1 MSSDPV
7 KDYATSVVKRRIAS
21 LCLALG
27 WNSTHSSAM
36 DIMQDLMVRYIKLIG
51 TETKQRAE
59 LCSRTQPDLMD
70 LQSTFDHMGINV
82 DELSEYVEQFDYK
95 ALVTES
101 VPIFPQPTETHLN
114 HLKPGSREVLH
125 RPYHIYD
132 YLPPMYPEMEGTE
145 DENMPSM
152 STSLDE
158 NKIEIKTE
166 APTAQPGDSSDL
178 HPLREIASV
187 IMTSSGFISETREG
201 RMADAKTPIVRQMSV
216 APTTSAPPQS
226 TGNSGPSGS
235 GGTEHT
241 KTPQGPTKAKPSK
254 PADETDSEGI
264 IEDSDED
271 DFKTSIAPEQSPAP
285 SKTTGSKLSVFQKK
299 KAATPKTLKSPKTPK
314 IPKTPKPPK
323 AERIK
328 EKKTPKSDKPK
339 GKPGRPKGVKNK
351 DKKIVAPQTISKEYL
366 SSSDSDS
373 SPETPKKQKSEKP
386 SGSHKRDRPDVP
398 ATAAPPPAKKVKMEP
413 PVELNVDITSLP
425 SLPDPSILPNNP
437 LIPKAFFGFENMNT
451 FEPLKAPTPM
461 PKPQPTPKPNKP
473 EKSEPIVEKVKAV
486 KAESHHEEPLFQPP
500 VKSIPDKK
508 SSNTTDKESS
518 DKKKEKKKEKAL
530 KKAKKEK
537 KEKNREKERNK
548 DKSEHGGKSEKSEKS
563 EKKEKEKK
571 SKKKERREDKPPPQ
585 VPELFGMSDQT
596 TIKHSI
602 VKPVVKSA
610 TPKAPKTP
618 SIPKL
623 KFKDLSDSPT
633 PAPPGPLAAVA
644 STSVATAAESSVA
657 KSSPKI
663 VFKNLAVDKKKDP
676 PKQADLFSDAVHLDR
691 PKSAMSDT
699 ISEQPSKLKAALATP
714 TTSHHPSKKEKK
726 ESSGNNKEKKSD
738 SESSRKRSSS
748 GQGGKRGATPGGSK
762 RGSTLGASA
771 GEPTIK
777 VAPIPEEPT
786 ADPGTPT
793 FGGGSVVTE
802 SVGHFV
808 DAEGNEIWIC
818 PQCNK
823 PDDGSPMIGCDAGC
837 EDWYHWVCVGIHQE
851 PNENQDWICPRCI
864 KRK

>member
-7 KDYATSVVKRRIAS
+7 KDYAQSVVKRRLAS

-51 TETKQRAE
+51 TDVKQRAE
-59 LCSRTQPDLMD
+59 LCNRTQPDLMD
-70 LQSTFDHMGINV
+70 LQSTFDTMGINV
-82 DELSEYVEQFDYK
+82 EELSEYVEQFDSK
-95 ALVTES
+95 ALVTDS

-125 RPYHIYD
+125 RPYHIFD

-145 DENMPSM
+145 DENMTSM

-216 APTTSAPPQS
+216 APTTSAPSQS

-235 GGTEHT
+235 GVSDHT

-299 KAATPKTLKSPKTPK
+299 KSTTPKSLKSPKTPK

-328 EKKTPKSDKPK
+328 DKKTPKSEKPK

-351 DKKIVAPQTISKEYL
+351 DKKIIAPQTISKEYL
-366 SSSDSDS
+366 SSSESDS
-373 SPETPKKQKSEKP
+373 SPETSEKQHKKHKSEKS

-398 ATAAPPPAKKVKMEP
+398 STAAPPPAKKVKIEP

-451 FEPLKAPTPM
+451 FEPLKAPTPTL
-461 PKPQPTPKPNKP
+461 PKAQPTPKPNKP
-473 EKSEPIVEKVKAV
+473 EKVKAIKVESHTHEEPLFQPPV
-486 KAESHHEEPLFQPP
+486 KAIKVESHSHEEPLFQPP
-500 VKSIPDKK
+500 VKSSIPDKK
-508 SSNTTDKESS
+508 SSNTDKGES
-518 DKKKEKKKEKAL
+518 DKKKEKKKDKAL

-548 DKSEHGGKSEKSEKS
+548 DKSNTGENRRNQKNRR
-563 EKKEKEKK
+563 
-571 SKKKERREDKPPPQ
+571 KKKKKRNPRKKNEGKINPHLQFLNFLECQ
-585 VPELFGMSDQT
+585 
-596 TIKHSI
+596 IKLQLNI
-602 VKPVVKSA
+602 
-610 TPKAPKTP
+610 
-618 SIPKL
+618 L
-623 KFKDLSDSPT
+623 L
-633 PAPPGPLAAVA
+633 L
-644 STSVATAAESSVA
+644 
-657 KSSPKI
+657 
-663 VFKNLAVDKKKDP
+663 NL
-676 PKQADLFSDAVHLDR
+676 
-691 PKSAMSDT
+691 
-699 ISEQPSKLKAALATP
+699 
-714 TTSHHPSKKEKK
+714 
-726 ESSGNNKEKKSD
+726 
-738 SESSRKRSSS
+738 
-748 GQGGKRGATPGGSK
+748 
-762 RGSTLGASA
+762 
-771 GEPTIK
+771 
-777 VAPIPEEPT
+777 
-786 ADPGTPT
+786 
-793 FGGGSVVTE
+793 
-802 SVGHFV
+802 
-808 DAEGNEIWIC
+808 
-818 PQCNK
+818 
-823 PDDGSPMIGCDAGC
+823 
-837 EDWYHWVCVGIHQE
+837 
-851 PNENQDWICPRCI
+851 
-864 KRK
+864 